1 MTAIDPPLSR
11 AGTAPAPAPAA
22 AAPIGAAR
30 RGGGR
35 RVRAADTGEAKGMP
49 TLVAVYLASLTVPL
63 FINVGPV
70 LLQPY
75 RIVLLAAFF
84 PLVAKAFSKD
94 LRLRP
99 FDYLMLAHVGWVVL
113 SILAVHGVSRVEA
126 AGIHVLEVVGAWM
139 LGRAGI
145 RNVAEFRRMVLIYFG
160 LVMMMLPLAI
170 FEGVTRR
177 NLILQ
182 YLPSSPRIVYT
193 EPRFGF
199 RRAQVMFSHP
209 IIYGVFVSSSLGL
222 VWFCFETPGKFMVQS
237 MRAGLVALATFFS
250 LSAGALLAYIVQA
263 GLIAYEVMFQKEV
276 NRWRIFFW
284 AVIIGYVT
292 VDLLSNRTPFHILVQ
307 YGTFNSASAYNRIL
321 IFRYGM
327 DNVWRSPIIGIGFR
341 DWARPFWMGD
351 SVDNF
356 WLLAAMRHGIPA
368 FVFLAGAKILLM
380 REVAKTMLTDPQ
392 ERAARLGWM
401 VSMGGIII
409 AGGTVHY
416 WTAML
421 TMVTFLFA
429 SGAWMVRPEAFLDGA
444 QRRRGDGGGRNGPR
458 PGPGTGGR
466 ERHAAG
472 GRERHAAGGRER
484 HAAGGRESRPA
495 PGAGGGRRAAPG
507 TGARRGAPEIG
518 NGRGAAETGNGRGA
532 PGTENRRGAPGT
544 ENRRGAPGAGNARG
558 PQGRRGASVETPR
571 PLETGL
577 ETDLETGPGTPSAA
591 PPPPAPREG
600 PVRPGRPVRGV
611 FDPTA
616 PRPAPAPPQGGAAP
630 APGSTPPGSTPPGS
644 TPPGSTP
651 PARPSS
657 TRPSSTPPSPSL
669 PQAPQGGG
677 GQGPVRPPRPRG
689 PAR

>member
-1 MTAIDPPLSR
+1 MTAIEPPLSR
-11 AGTAPAPAPAA
+11 AATAPASAPAA

-237 MRAGLVALATFFS
+237 VRAGLVALATFFS

-472 GRERHAAGGRER
+472 GRE
-484 HAAGGRESRPA
+484 SRPA

-507 TGARRGAPEIG
+507 TGARRGAPE
-518 NGRGAAETGNGRGA
+518 TG
-532 PGTENRRGAPGT
+532 NRRGAPGT
-544 ENRRGAPGAGNARG
+544 GNARG

-630 APGSTPPGSTPPGS
+630 APGSTPPGSTPP
-644 TPPGSTP
+644 
-651 PARPSS
+651 
-657 TRPSSTPPSPSL
+657 SPSL